1 MARISTYISDVDI
14 NPEDKWIGS
23 DANNGF
29 QTKNFT
35 AKGIAYYLNRF
46 SEVGSDINYRFII
59 DLTNGVLNGTMAV
72 GDGWVN
78 NIPISTLTQIKLS
91 KNTAA
96 GRTVLDY
103 LQYIAGE
110 EIIIFNTAD
119 KNSFGHFRFVS
130 LQESTPDVYIATVEH
145 IASNGVLVDDE
156 VYAIGVFTKNNGDK
170 HYRHIQSVSSD
181 TWSIEH
187 SLDKYPAVVVKDSAG
202 SIVVGDIDY
211 VDENNVT
218 LTFSGAF
225 SGEAYLN

>member
-1 MARISTYISDVDI
+1 MARISTYISDTDI
-14 NPEDKWIGS
+14 NPDDKWIGS

-103 LQYIAGE
+103 LQYIVGQ

-119 KNSFGHFRFVS
+119 KNSFGHFRFLS

-145 IASNGVLVDDE
+145 ISSNGVLIENE
-156 VYAIGVFTKNNGDK
+156 VYAISIFTKDAKDK
-170 HYRHIQSVSSD
+170 NYRHVQGVSSA
-181 TWSIEH
+181 TWNIAH
-187 SLDKYPAVVVKDSAG
+187 NLDKFPSVTIKDSAG
-202 SIVVGDIDY
+202 SIVIGEIQYNDT
-211 VDENNVT
+211 NNIT